1 MSETDEE
8 RAIRERIDAAVRA
21 EREAM
26 VAYMSAGILSLSSDP
41 ETWASEY
48 GRGALGA
55 LRLLRDDFVNGA
67 DIKHRKENP

>member
-1 MSETDEE
+1 MNETDEE
-8 RAIRERIDAAVRA
+8 RAIRERIDAAARA
-21 EREAM
+21 ERDAM

-41 ETWASEY
+41 DTWASEY

>member
-1 MSETDEE
+1 MNQTEE
-8 RAIRERIDAAVRA
+8 EMRVEARIDAAVKA